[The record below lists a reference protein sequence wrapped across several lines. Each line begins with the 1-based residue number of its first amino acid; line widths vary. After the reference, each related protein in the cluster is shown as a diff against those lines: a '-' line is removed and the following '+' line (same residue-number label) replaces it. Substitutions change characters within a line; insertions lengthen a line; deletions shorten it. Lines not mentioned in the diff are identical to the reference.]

1 MHSIHPAAF
10 SICFNGYHHLA
21 TRAAKLEKM
30 TLERA
35 GPGNDWKR
43 DKNTQTFAYL
53 FSLDSML
60 LEYLYK
66 VQHQAAL

>member
-1 MHSIHPAAF
+1 M
-10 SICFNGYHHLA
+10 GRYHHLA

-35 GPGNDWKR
+35 GPGNNWKR
-43 DKNTQTFAYL
+43 EKITQSFAYL
-53 FSLDSML
+53 LSLDSML

-66 VQHQAAL
+66 LQHQAVVAFRALK

>member
-1 MHSIHPAAF
+1 M
-10 SICFNGYHHLA
+10 GRYHHPA
-21 TRAAKLEKM
+21 TRATKLEKI

-43 DKNTQTFAYL
+43 KKKTQAFAYL

-66 VQHQAAL
+66 LQHQSAL

>member
-1 MHSIHPAAF
+1 M
-10 SICFNGYHHLA
+10 GRYQQLA
-21 TRAAKLEKM
+21 TRVVKLEKM

-43 DKNTQTFAYL
+43 EKYTQTFAYL

-66 VQHQAAL
+66 LQHQAAL